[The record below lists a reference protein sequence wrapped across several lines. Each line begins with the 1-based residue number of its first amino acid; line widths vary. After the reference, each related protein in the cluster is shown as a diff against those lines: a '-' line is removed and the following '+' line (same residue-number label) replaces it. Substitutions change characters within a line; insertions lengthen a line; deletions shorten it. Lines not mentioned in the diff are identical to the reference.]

1 MNITGAATNKVQHS
15 EFPNVSKSFIESEII
30 PELQQ
35 WSLSNGLVLTS
46 NDGNGNVAKVAPT
59 TVFPTPISRK
69 AFEQA
74 KLLQKPF
81 NQLYAQISNSEWL
94 VEELE
99 QLAAVDPEFTGKLFK
114 LFKEFTLKSKQTTK
128 FGIFRSDYLVDR
140 KSQSIKQV
148 EFNTVSVSFPGLSS
162 KVGELHSFLNAMG
175 KYDNKGDPFY
185 QAGELHVSESIVFV
199 VRGIASAMN
208 LYQVDILNKV
218 REQDDKIVLF
228 VVEENESN
236 LYDQKLIEYNLL
248 KIYGINSVRCP
259 FKDIKTHFEYSTE
272 NKRLI
277 HKTTNREVGVVYYRT
292 GYDLADY
299 IDTSAWETR
308 GFLEESYAIKAP
320 DLSIQLAGAKKIQQS
335 LTRESIIS
343 KYVDDSTVKKQLME
357 TFVKIYPLDDS
368 PEGLKG
374 QKLVMETPENYVL
387 KPQREGG
394 GHNVYK
400 KDILEF
406 LNKLPKEQW
415 KAYILM
421 EIIDTAS
428 RKENYIVRDGKL
440 SSEPIISELGIYGT
454 IVFDKNHIS
463 KNDYSGSLLRSKL
476 MTSNEG
482 GVVAGYGCI
491 DSMYLF

>member
-1 MNITGAATNKVQHS
+1 MDITGAAVSKVEHGD
-15 EFPNVSKSFIESEII
+15 FPNVSKSFIESEVI
-30 PELQQ
+30 PELQK
-35 WSLSNGLVLTS
+35 WSLTNGLILVS
-46 NDGNGNVAKVAPT
+46 DNNNSNVAKVAPA
-59 TVFPTPISRK
+59 TVFPTPIPRK

-74 KLLQKPF
+74 KNLQKPF

-94 VEELE
+94 IKEIEH
-99 QLAAVDPEFTGKLFK
+99 LANVDPDFTGKLFK
-114 LFKEFTLKSKQTTK
+114 LFKDHTLKSKQSTK
-128 FGIFRSDYLVDR
+128 FGIFRSDYLIDQ

-162 KVGELHSFLNAMG
+162 KVGELHSYLNAMG
-175 KYDNKGDPFY
+175 KYDEKGEPFY
-185 QAGELHVSESIVFV
+185 QVGELHVSESIVFV
-199 VRGIASAMN
+199 ARGIASAMN
-208 LYQVDILNKV
+208 MYQVDTSNKI

-248 KIYGINSVRCP
+248 KIYGINSVRCS
-259 FKDIKTHFEYSTE
+259 FKDIKTHFEYGSDS
-272 NKRLI
+272 KRLI
-277 HKTTNREVGVVYYRT
+277 HKDTNREVGVVYYRT
-292 GYDLADY
+292 GYDIADY
-299 IDTSAWETR
+299 ADSSSWETR

-335 LTRESIIS
+335 LTKESVIS
-343 KYVDDSTVKKQLME
+343 TYVDDSAIKKQLLDS
-357 TFVKIYPLDDS
+357 FVKIYPLDDS
-368 PEGLKG
+368 QEGLQG
-374 QKLVMETPENYVL
+374 QKLALETPENYIL

-400 KDILEF
+400 KDIPEF

-421 EIIDTAS
+421 EIINTTS

-454 IVFDKNHIS
+454 IVFDKDHII

-482 GVVAGYGCI
+482 GVVAGYGSL
-491 DSMYLF
+491 DSMYLS